1 MKALAAALV
10 ALWTLASGI
19 AVSLALD
26 TLVGDRRFWL
36 ELSFGS
42 KRRLLEETVRFTLEA
57 APLLFGLG
65 IAVFAAARLAERAR
79 RSPLLGALASLVL
92 GGALG
97 ALLGGLGAAPALMI
111 TGLMAWVSDQAI
123 RRVMLGSAR

>member
-10 ALWTLASGI
+10 ALWTLASGV

-42 KRRLLEETVRFTLEA
+42 KRRLLEDTLWFTLEA
-57 APLLFGLG
+57 APLLLSLG
-65 IAVFAAARLAERAR
+65 IAVFGAARLVERAQ
-79 RSPLLGALASLVL
+79 RSPLLAALASLVM
-92 GGALG
+92 GGVLG
-97 ALLGGLGAAPALMI
+97 ALLGGVAAAPALMI
-111 TGLMAWVSDQAI
+111 TGLLAWVIDQGT
-123 RRVMLGSAR
+123 RRMLLRSAR